1 MAANRESCSPHYC
14 CEAEIRPSAC
24 SFLLALFRC
33 QSPVPPVLSFPA
45 SRAHRSPFVHPLV
58 GGSAPIPC
66 FSQFFV
72 LQRRIF
78 LRKDAAP
85 AIQLSEA
92 YVIERTI
99 SCSKSPNFFPNIL
112 KPPGYSASGL
122 FPMRMVMGVLAEK

>member
-1 MAANRESCSPHYC
+1 MKPHEKQKKQQDFVKREFREVLFVLWRWDGGAVIFPCS
-14 CEAEIRPSAC
+14 
-24 SFLLALFRC
+24 
-33 QSPVPPVLSFPA
+33 
-45 SRAHRSPFVHPLV
+45 
-58 GGSAPIPC
+58 
-66 FSQFFV
+66 SQFFV
-72 LQRRIF
+72 LRRRIF

>member
-1 MAANRESCSPHYC
+1 MKPREKQKKKQQDFVKREFREVLLRYGGGMKGAVMFPCS
-14 CEAEIRPSAC
+14 
-24 SFLLALFRC
+24 
-33 QSPVPPVLSFPA
+33 
-45 SRAHRSPFVHPLV
+45 
-58 GGSAPIPC
+58 
-66 FSQFFV
+66 SQFFV
-72 LQRRIF
+72 LRRRIF

-92 YVIERTI
+92 YVMERTI